1 MRRLQ
6 GRVISV
12 VLLLALGIA
21 LSSAA
26 LGSEFDSPGHY
37 DGDEDDAGLI
47 SQTLSQWADIPVV
60 GYHLTSIR
68 SAPMECPAP
77 SDPIGPPHV
86 ARDPLGSRAPPP
98 RHSRTQVN

>member
-6 GRVISV
+6 GRVIPV

-26 LGSEFDSPGHY
+26 LASEFDSPGRY
-37 DGDEDDAGLI
+37 DGDEDDVGLI
-47 SQTLSQWADIPVV
+47 SKTLSQWADIPLD
-60 GYHLTSIR
+60 GYHLTFIP

-86 ARDPLGSRAPPP
+86 AGTRSALALP
-98 RHSRTQVN
+98 RLATPALKS